1 MKYTNKQ
8 IQEVKDAMTSLGYPK
23 TDLIELDPIDDI
35 RCKVIYSGHL
45 TIGIYDFDRHT
56 FVD

>member
-1 MKYTNKQ
+1 MKYTDKQ
-8 IQEVKDAMTSLGYPK
+8 IEEVKNAMRSLGYL
-23 TDLIELDPIDDI
+23 TSRIELFPIDDI

-45 TIGIYDFDRHT
+45 MIGIYDFQRHT

>member
-1 MKYTNKQ
+1 MKNKEKQ
-8 IQEVKDAMTSLGYPK
+8 IQEVKDAMQSLGYPK

-45 TIGIYDFDRHT
+45 TIGIYDFNRHT

>member
-1 MKYTNKQ
+1 MKNKEKH
-8 IQEVKDAMTSLGYPK
+8 IQEVKDAMLSLGYRK
-23 TDLIELDPIDDI
+23 TDLIELEYIDDI

-45 TIGIYDFDRHT
+45 TIGIYDFARHT

>member
-1 MKYTNKQ
+1 MEYSEKQ
-8 IQEVKDAMTSLGYPK
+8 IQQVKDSMKLLGYPE
-23 TDLIELDPIDDI
+23 TEYIELESIDET

-45 TIGIYDFDRHT
+45 TIGIYDFSRNT

>member
-8 IQEVKDAMTSLGYPK
+8 IEEVKNAMRSLGYL
-23 TDLIELDPIDDI
+23 TSRIELFPIDDI

-45 TIGIYDFDRHT
+45 TIGIYDFNRHT